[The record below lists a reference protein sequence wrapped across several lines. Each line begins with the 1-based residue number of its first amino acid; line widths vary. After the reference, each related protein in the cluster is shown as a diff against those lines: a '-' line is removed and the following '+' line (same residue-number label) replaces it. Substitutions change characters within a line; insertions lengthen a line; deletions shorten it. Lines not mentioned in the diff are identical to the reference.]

1 MRWFFLLFIMLLVVT
16 GNAVIFDSSS
26 STRVIDWIAFNLF
39 PLSMILFWFGFY
51 FSDGVKRAQLFVVGH
66 ALLVFS
72 AGAGFVLIGTNIVL
86 ADSCEIVTFSG
97 RTSGILWEFASYM
110 QSIGYCRELGAGI
123 VILGVVIAYPSARIF
138 YGLARSR

>member
-1 MRWFFLLFIMLLVVT
+1 MRWFFLLFIMMLVVA

-26 STRVIDWIAFNLF
+26 ATRVIDGIAFNLF
-39 PLSMILFWFGFY
+39 PLSLLMFWFGFY
-51 FSDGVKRAQLFVVGH
+51 FSDGDKRAQLFVIGH

-97 RTSGILWEFASYM
+97 GTSGLLWKFANYM
-110 QSIGYCRELGAGI
+110 QLIGYCQELGGC
-123 VILGVVIAYPSARIF
+123 IAVFGAIISYPSIRLF
-138 YGLARSR
+138 LGLAQSR